1 MRNKSRTDVQEIAAL
16 ALSLLSVDVVV
27 VVAVVVVAVVAV
39 VVVAVVVVVV
49 VAVVVVAVVAVVA
62 VVVVTVVAVVGRLVK
77 IDAGLADTAFCFVIT
92 IGTTAPI
99 IIEVMMTMIKIIIA
113 IEISG

>member
-49 VAVVVVAVVAVVA
+49 VAVVVVAVVA